1 MVMKKVPVSGKPK
14 GSKGGEDGC
23 PFTKVLDFLS
33 GAWTH
38 QILWALGKDPRRF
51 GDLMRMCDGV
61 SAKVL
66 TSRLKELEE
75 HGVLTRTVKPTSPPS
90 VEYALTPFGRK
101 FEPILKALTDVGGA
115 LASAGRN

>member
-1 MVMKKVPVSGKPK
+1 MVMRKVPLEVKRKATKTPV
-14 GSKGGEDGC
+14 DCC
-23 PFTKVLDFLS
+23 PFTRVLEFLS

-38 QILWALGKDPRRF
+38 QILWALGGSTRRF

-66 TSRLKELEE
+66 TARLKELEE
-75 HGVLTRTVKPTSPPS
+75 HGVITRTVKPTSPPS

-115 LASAGRN
+115 LAAAKN

>member
-1 MVMKKVPVSGKPK
+1 MKKVPVSRKP
-14 GSKGGEDGC
+14 GGAKGGEDGC
-23 PFTKVLDFLS
+23 PFTKVLAFLS

-38 QILWALGKDPRRF
+38 QILWALSEDPRRF
-51 GDLMRMCDGV
+51 GDLMRKCDGV

-66 TSRLKELEE
+66 TCRLKELEE
-75 HGVLTRTVKPTSPPS
+75 HGVVTRTVKPTSPPS

-115 LASAGRN
+115 LASAGKN